1 MNDVG
6 YLSLTKK
13 IMQDEL
19 TNEELINCLDMPNV
33 PLIQQTILKLIEKKI
48 CASNI
53 SIKLLEYSKCMDK
66 KFKILGLC
74 RIGHLAIYALKKLGY
89 LEEFKEL
96 YVKLS
101 DEDKEQIEILE
112 KTLF

>member
-1 MNDVG
+1 
-6 YLSLTKK
+6 
-13 IMQDEL
+13 
-19 TNEELINCLDMPNV
+19 
-33 PLIQQTILKLIEKKI
+33 
-48 CASNI
+48 
-53 SIKLLEYSKCMDK
+53 MDK

-74 RIGHLAIYALKKLGY
+74 RIGHLVIYALKKLGY